1 MHFIQEMKE
10 HPLGSEPCDK
20 VYRMEESLQV
30 ESSGMKEKEGKKFYS
45 LQMNS
50 LRGKYLHKKAVQP
63 TAFQINI
70 RMCEL

>member
-1 MHFIQEMKE
+1 
-10 HPLGSEPCDK
+10 
-20 VYRMEESLQV
+20 MEESLQV